1 MYSLIA
7 AILNILYLCPCGFS
21 PICSSCAL
29 QLSLYTKNS
38 HANNT
43 CTRCII
49 YLGIGLQLYDWLQ
62 ATGNKLWNESYMY
75 TLRLYA
81 HAHTHTC
88 THTHVHRYTH
98 THTHTQT
105 HTHTHTFT
113 HTCTHTHMYT
123 DIHTHTHTHARSKC
137 KIFWD
142 FTQRLHYEHV
152 KLPLKRTKVQLL
164 FDTCC
169 MCTYICT
176 CTLAAM
182 VTTLSMEL
190 AGYTYDHY

>member
-49 YLGIGLQLYDWLQ
+49 YLGIGLQPYDWLQ

-81 HAHTHTC
+81 HAHTHTHAHTHIHTHTNTHTHTHLHTHMH
-88 THTHVHRYTH
+88 THTHVHRY
-98 THTHTQT
+98 
-105 HTHTHTFT
+105 
-113 HTCTHTHMYT
+113 
-123 DIHTHTHTHARSKC
+123 IHTHTHTHTHTHMHAWNVKYLETSPRDCITNMWNCLLKG
-137 KIFWD
+137 
-142 FTQRLHYEHV
+142 QRYNSFLTHAACVHTYVHV
-152 KLPLKRTKVQLL
+152 
-164 FDTCC
+164 
-169 MCTYICT
+169 
-176 CTLAAM
+176 
-182 VTTLSMEL
+182 
-190 AGYTYDHY
+190 H